1 MFKSVGRFGLPSVA
15 FGAAVLSMT
24 GPTLAHHSFAMFD
37 FKQNVSLDGTIKDFQ
52 WTNPHSWIVVTV
64 ADASGKTTDW
74 QVEGGSPNGLGRQG
88 WKRNSLKAGEKAV
101 VVIHP
106 LKDGTTGG
114 CLVSASV
121 GGVQI
126 GDPRDPS

>member
-1 MFKSVGRFGLPSVA
+1 MSKSVSRIVLPA
-15 FGAAVLSMT
+15 LALGAAALAT
-24 GPTLAHHSFAMFD
+24 PTLAHHSFAMFD
-37 FKQNVSLDGTIKDFQ
+37 FTKSVSLNGTIKQFQ

-74 QVEGGSPNGLGRQG
+74 SVEGGSPNGLGRVG
-88 WKRNSLKAGEKAV
+88 WKRNSLKPGDQAM

-106 LKDGTTGG
+106 LKDGTNGG

-126 GDPRDPS
+126 GNPRDPS

>member
-1 MFKSVGRFGLPSVA
+1 MFKSVSRFGLSTVIA
-15 FGAAVLSMT
+15 GCAVLFLA
-24 GPTLAHHSFAMFD
+24 GPALAHHSFAMFD
-37 FKQNVSLDGTIKDFQ
+37 FKQNLSLDGTIKDFQ

-64 ADASGKTTDW
+64 TDASGKTVDW
-74 QVEGGSPNGLGRQG
+74 SVEGGSPNGLGREG
-88 WKRNSLKAGEKAV
+88 WKRNSLKPGDKAV

-114 CLVSASV
+114 CLVSATV

-126 GDPRDPS
+126 GNPRDPS